1 MKDSPD
7 AAARVIIRT
16 ATPADAG
23 RIFSLLRG
31 LAVHEG
37 VLENFRLTRHKLK
50 RVLADK
56 QRRIFCLLAMRGE
69 RTVGLVLFF
78 YAFASLHGDWFIF
91 VEDLFVTPEY
101 RRRGIGKR
109 LLREVARRAVSDG
122 CPSLVWVANAT
133 NKRAI
138 AFYKSLSAVQN
149 KGSYQFVLRREA
161 LQRLAK
167 ETA

>member
-1 MKDSPD
+1 MKKSPN
-7 AAARVIIRT
+7 AAAPVIIRT
-16 ATPADAG
+16 GTPADAG
-23 RIFSLLRG
+23 KIFSLLHG
-31 LAVHEG
+31 LAAHEG

-50 RVLADK
+50 RVLAEK
-56 QRRIFCLLAMRGE
+56 ERRVFCLLAMRGK

-78 YAFASLHGDWFIF
+78 HAFASLNGDWFIF

-133 NKRAI
+133 NKSAI
-138 AFYKSLSAVQN
+138 AFYKSLSAVRN
-149 KGSYQFVLRREA
+149 KDSFQFVLRREA

-167 ETA
+167 EAA